1 MQPFT
6 VETGVIASIPTPNID
21 TDVIMPKQFLKGIDR
36 KGLARGIFYDLR
48 SSPETYPDFA
58 LNRPATASPKFLV
71 TGPNFGCGSS
81 REHAVWGLMQF
92 GIRAIIGT
100 TFGGIFADN
109 ADNNG
114 LLLIVCTPDDVDRLH
129 EVASQS
135 ACEITI
141 DLECQTIALAD
152 RVIPFEIGAERKA
165 AMLAGEDAIGRTEA
179 ILNDLDAFETRYF
192 AERPWL
198 VEHNPSA
205 ENPSV
210 RKPISIS
217 AASKVHSRPQD

>member
-1 MQPFT
+1 MQPFK
-6 VETGVIASIPTPNID
+6 VETGVIASIPLSNVD

-36 KGLARGIFYDLR
+36 KGLARGVFYDLR

-58 LNRPATASPKFLV
+58 LNRAATASPKFLA

-114 LLLIVCTPDDVDRLH
+114 LLLIACNPDDVDRLH

-141 DLECQTIALAD
+141 DLERQTIALAD
-152 RVIPFEIGAERKA
+152 RVISFGIGAERKA

-198 VEHNPSA
+198 VEHHPSA
-205 ENPSV
+205 GDPPGRNPV
-210 RKPISIS
+210 SIS
-217 AASKVHSRPQD
+217 AASKVRSRPRD